1 MSDKK
6 GEAMIVRIIR
16 MDGLSDEVP
25 KLRAKP
31 AKPGPRPAAKKLR
44 ARAVSK
50 PPAAILDELRRERA
64 GNLRQLLL
72 GAHRALN
79 RRIAKGLNQLGYDHV
94 RPMHLALYSNI
105 DFDGTKISDLSE
117 RAGMT
122 VQGMGQIVTELESLG
137 YVSRTIHE
145 SDRRVRMVHLTDAGW
160 KLMLDSIESLRNI
173 ESEYEDMLKP
183 GALGNLR
190 SALRVMA
197 EN

>member
-1 MSDKK
+1 MPSEQH
-6 GEAMIVRIIR
+6 GQ
-16 MDGLSDEVP
+16 LSEVP
-25 KLRAKP
+25 NLRAKS
-31 AKPGPRPAAKKLR
+31 AKATRRPVAKKLR
-44 ARAVSK
+44 AAAAAKPSAAV
-50 PPAAILDELRRERA
+50 LDELRRERA

-105 DFDGTKISDLSE
+105 DFDGTKITDLSE

-122 VQGMGQIVTELESLG
+122 VQGMGQIVIELEGLG
-137 YVSRTIHE
+137 YVSRTVHE
-145 SDRRVRMVHLTDAGW
+145 TDRRVRMVHLTDAGW

-173 ESEYEDMLKP
+173 ESEYEDMLRP
-183 GALGNLR
+183 GALGSLR
-190 SALRVMA
+190 NALRVMA